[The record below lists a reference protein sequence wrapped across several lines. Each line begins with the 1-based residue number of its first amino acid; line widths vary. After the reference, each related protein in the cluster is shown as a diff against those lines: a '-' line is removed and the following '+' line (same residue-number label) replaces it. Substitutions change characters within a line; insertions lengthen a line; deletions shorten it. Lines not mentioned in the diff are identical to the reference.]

1 VGREGGQGVTP
12 LVTGPF
18 EAHLLEQLAP
28 LVAPHT
34 HWLPS
39 GGTLRTLEGG
49 EGRTVVLLH
58 GRGHAAA
65 MWFSYLTV
73 LARGWKVLAV
83 DLPGFGLS
91 SAPEGRVRTA
101 ENGVRFFTE
110 PVEELLLERKPG
122 PVVVVGHS
130 LGGLVALELAL
141 RGRVEVARLV
151 LLDAMGLGPEMTRLA
166 RLFFRAG
173 PERMARRLGPDLFHR
188 LLPPPETPL
197 GQRLGMLGYE
207 LLAVPEGRPAATK
220 AFNTLVPLMGEVFHR
235 REQLASVKQ
244 PVLLVWGER
253 EDTLPI
259 SLAEEAA
266 KRLPAVRLLRVV
278 AGHSPHLERP
288 ELVLPAIKAFLD
300 DAPLTPPTRPGVD
313 AA

>member
-1 VGREGGQGVTP
+1 MGVTP
-12 LVTGPF
+12 PVMGPF
-18 EAHLLEQLAP
+18 EAHLLGQLAP
-28 LVAPHT
+28 QVEPFM

-39 GGTLRTLEGG
+39 GGRLRALEGG
-49 EGRTVVLLH
+49 AGRTVVLLH
-58 GRGHAAA
+58 GRGHSAA

-73 LARGWKVLAV
+73 LARGWRVLAV

-91 SAPEGRVRTA
+91 SAPEGPLRAA
-101 ENGVRFFTE
+101 EDGVSFFTG
-110 PVEELLLERKPG
+110 PVEELLLERGVG

-130 LGGLVALELAL
+130 LGGLVAVELAL
-141 RGRVEVARLV
+141 RGRVPVERLV
-151 LLDAMGLGPEMTRLA
+151 LLDAMGLGPEMTRTA

-173 PERMARRLGPDLFHR
+173 PERVARRLGPRLFHR

-207 LLAVPEGRPAATK
+207 LLAVPEGRPEAAK
-220 AFNTLVPLMGEVFHR
+220 AFNTLVPLVGEVFHR
-235 REQLASVKQ
+235 RERLPEVRQ

-266 KRLPAVRLLRVV
+266 RRLPEVRLLRVV

-300 DAPLTPPTRPGVD
+300 DAPT

>member
-1 VGREGGQGVTP
+1 VTP
-12 LVTGPF
+12 PVMGPF
-18 EAHLLEQLAP
+18 EAHLLGQLAP
-28 LVAPHT
+28 QVEPFM

-39 GGTLRTLEGG
+39 GGTLRALEGG
-49 EGRTVVLLH
+49 TGRTVVLLH
-58 GRGHAAA
+58 GRGHSAA

-73 LARGWKVLAV
+73 LARGWRVLAV

-91 SAPEGRVRTA
+91 SAPEGPLRTA
-101 ENGVRFFTE
+101 EDGVGFFTG
-110 PVEELLLERKPG
+110 PVEELLLDRELG

-130 LGGLVALELAL
+130 LGGLVAVELAL
-141 RGRVEVARLV
+141 RGRVQVERLV
-151 LLDAMGLGPEMTRLA
+151 LLDAMGLGPEMTRAA

-173 PERMARRLGPDLFHR
+173 PERVARRLGPRLFHR

-207 LLAVPEGRPAATK
+207 LLAVPEGRPEATK
-220 AFNTLVPLMGEVFHR
+220 AFNTLVPLVGEVFHR
-235 REQLASVKQ
+235 RERLPEVRQ

-266 KRLPAVRLLRVV
+266 RRLPEVRLLRVV

-288 ELVLPAIKAFLD
+288 ELVLPALKAFLD
-300 DAPLTPPTRPGVD
+300 DSSPTAHATPGSK
-313 AA
+313 

>member
-1 VGREGGQGVTP
+1 MTP
-12 LVTGPF
+12 LATGPF
-18 EAHLLEQLAP
+18 EAHLLGQLAP
-28 LVAPHT
+28 LVEPRS
-34 HWLPS
+34 HWLTS
-39 GGTLRTLEGG
+39 GGTLRALEGG

-73 LARGWKVLAV
+73 LARGWRVLAV

-91 SAPEGRVRTA
+91 SAPEGRLRTA
-101 ENGVRFFTE
+101 EDGVRFFTE
-110 PVEELLLERKPG
+110 PVEELLLEQKVG

-141 RGRVEVARLV
+141 RGRVAVERLV
-151 LLDAMGLGPEMTRLA
+151 LMDAMGLGPEMTRMA

-173 PERMARRLGPDLFHR
+173 PERVARRLGPKLFHR

-207 LLAVPEGRPAATK
+207 LLAVPGGRPEATK

-235 REQLASVKQ
+235 REQLASVRQ

-253 EDTLPI
+253 EDTLPV
-259 SLAEEAA
+259 SLAVEAE
-266 KRLPAVRLLRVV
+266 KRLPKAQLLRVV

-288 ELVLPAIKAFLD
+288 EVVLPAIKAFLD
-300 DAPLTPPTRPGVD
+300 GTA
-313 AA
+313 